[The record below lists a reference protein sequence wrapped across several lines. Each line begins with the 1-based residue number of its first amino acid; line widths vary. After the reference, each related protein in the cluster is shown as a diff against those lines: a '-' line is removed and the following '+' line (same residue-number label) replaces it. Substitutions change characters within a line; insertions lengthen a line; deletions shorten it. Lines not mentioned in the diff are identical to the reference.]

1 MPDDCLKRMKLEI
14 ALNVGYFLTVYL
26 SVIYV
31 YHLYIFYIYL
41 TIFSCYYILSI
52 IIYYIILYIIIFI
65 YIYYLYIFIIYI
77 CDLIQRKMN
86 KLELRQDFADFCRWM
101 CTKWFFTNEPTP
113 QFSRVPAFSPK
124 SSWKPPK
131 GNPQPG
137 GIFK

>member
-26 SVIYV
+26 SVIY
-31 YHLYIFYIYL
+31 YITYIYF
-41 TIFSCYYILSI
+41 IYILLFFHVLL
-52 IIYYIILYIIIFI
+52 YIILFYILLYL
-65 YIYYLYIFIIYI
+65 YIYYLYIFIIYLS
-77 CDLIQRKMN
+77 DLIQRKMN

-131 GNPQPG
+131 GHPQPG

>member
-26 SVIYV
+26 SVIY
-31 YHLYIFYIYL
+31 YITYIYF
-41 TIFSCYYILSI
+41 IYILLFFHVLL
-52 IIYYIILYIIIFI
+52 YIILFYILLYL

-131 GNPQPG
+131 GHPQPG